1 MKHFSIFLI
10 AGLLLIPSSSE
21 AGRLSQQARS
31 KIKSGAKS
39 ILKLAPG
46 GEAVTSLLD
55 QIGGNNME
63 EKVDRI
69 DKRQKNSLDR
79 IREIAYQAIETKK
92 KVEEMYYFKKQ
103 SLSQAQWLAS
113 GLGRANTGKLLGAYL
128 QKELRIPLNPAE
140 YIPSTP
146 ATQKLKEQLDFD
158 LSLEK
163 GFIKQ
168 GKSFL
173 SNTRSDLLASNLLET
188 NPQKFKQEYEKAEAY
203 EAVLQEALRAKD
215 QTTIKIYKEELEQLE
230 KEIKLLEEA
239 KKKEGL
245 TVSDVMQTEIA
256 IDNKKEKART
266 LSNHITS
273 FIKKSLPL
281 SNEEEQKLAAF
292 KAAEEASELTDF
304 LTKEK
309 KRMKQKYGHL
319 WKF

>member
-1 MKHFSIFLI
+1 MKYSTIFLI
-10 AGLLLIPSSSE
+10 AVLLLIPGNSE
-21 AGRLSQQARS
+21 AGRISQQAKSRL
-31 KIKSGAKS
+31 KSGAKS

-46 GEAVTSLLD
+46 GGAVTSLLD

-79 IREIAYQAIETKK
+79 IREIAHQALETKK

-103 SLSQAQWLAS
+103 SLSQAQWLAG
-113 GLGRANTGKLLGAYL
+113 GLGRANTGKLLGAFL

-158 LSLEK
+158 LSFEK
-163 GFIKQ
+163 GLIKQ

-173 SNTRSDLLASNLLET
+173 SKTRSDLLASDLIET
-188 NPQKFKQEYEKAEAY
+188 NPQKFKQEYAQAEAY
-203 EAVLQEALRAKD
+203 EATLTEALEAKD
-215 QTTIKIYKEELEQLE
+215 QAMIKIYKEELEQLE

-256 IDNKKEKART
+256 LDNKKEKARS
-266 LSNHITS
+266 LSNYITG
-273 FIKKSLPL
+273 FIKKSIPL
-281 SNEEEQKLAAF
+281 SSEEKQKLAAF
-292 KAAEEASELTDF
+292 KASEEASELTDF